1 MLSSLMGA
9 FEYDGT
15 VSLEIVIWSLFM
27 GVVIA
32 ALITY
37 IKCTVLG
44 VFVRRLLKA
53 EGTASENAK
62 SLKELDLEKNILV
75 RLALLSKKPY
85 SGAVKA
91 VLADGTELDNTR
103 RLPNGTDRDQLKYY
117 IPKEKAFRAE
127 LTYKR
132 KGNDLVTVIVT
143 IVLFLAIALLAFT
156 VIPYLI
162 SMASSVF

>member
-1 MLSSLMGA
+1 MLSSLMSA

-15 VSLEIVIWSLFM
+15 MSLEIVIWSLFM

-44 VFVRRLLKA
+44 VLVRRLLKA
-53 EGTASENAK
+53 DGVSAENAK
-62 SLKELDLEKNILV
+62 SVKELELEKNALV
-75 RLALLSKKPY
+75 KLALRSKRPY

-91 VLADGTELDNTR
+91 VLPDGSEIGSLKTLPDGIKRDELR
-103 RLPNGTDRDQLKYY
+103 YY
-117 IPKEKAFRAE
+117 IPEDKAFRAE

-132 KGNDLVTVIVT
+132 KGNDLITVIVAV
-143 IVLFLAIALLAFT
+143 VLFLAIALLAFT
-156 VIPYLI
+156 VIPYLV
-162 SMASSVF
+162 SMATSVF